1 MPRKGLIGR
10 AFLISFFESD
20 VPLVFCGL
28 FRSMDEEEGDEEK
41 ASLRLR
47 DSTACERG
55 VSMGENIED
64 CSGALHGRC
73 RLINRDPDVYMVRV
87 PFMNISTSETNVYI
101 VKDGD
106 EALVVDTGAPTD
118 KGAVVLSEAFEILG
132 IDPSKAS
139 FFLTHLHMDHAGLV
153 DRLVPR
159 EAPLYVNKTDFD
171 LMNASKEPEFWKRME
186 LRMLE
191 EGLGTEKTRLYCQ
204 IGHYGIGIDS
214 FDAAGRD
221 VRFVDEGDSLF
232 VGRHEFKVVSTAGHT
247 PGHQSLFHELSG
259 LFFVGDHVL
268 FVISPGLGFR
278 PDRAD
283 AMAVYLGNVEKMLG
297 MDISCLLVSHGEL
310 KDGWRER
317 CEWLIAH
324 HKKRME
330 RAVEVTRM
338 NPGISGVEIIRNL
351 NWNVPKDWDAISPAQ
366 KWCILESGIIIL
378 EHQTHMGTI
387 AREKD
392 DQGIYR
398 YHVAK

>member
-1 MPRKGLIGR
+1 
-10 AFLISFFESD
+10 
-20 VPLVFCGL
+20 
-28 FRSMDEEEGDEEK
+28 MDEEEGDEEK
-41 ASLRLR
+41 ASFRLQ
-47 DSTACERG
+47 DSIACERG
-55 VSMGENIED
+55 VSMVENIED
-64 CSGALHGRC
+64 CGGALHGRC
-73 RLINRDPDVYMVRV
+73 RLINRDPDVYVVRV

-153 DRLVPR
+153 DRLVPC

-171 LMNASKEPEFWKRME
+171 LMNASKDPQFWKRME

-191 EGLGTEKTRLYCQ
+191 EGLCTEKTRLYCQ

-232 VGRHEFKVVSTAGHT
+232 VGRHKFKVVSTAGHT
-247 PGHQSLFHELSG
+247 PGHQSLFHEPSG

-297 MDISCLLVSHGEL
+297 MDISRLLVSHGEL

-351 NWNVPKDWDAISPAQ
+351 NWNVPKDWDTISPAQ